1 MWRAFFIGLGVVLII
16 VGAEFL
22 AIDSAILSGGAPQEV
37 ARPRN
42 FFFGGQV
49 TPVETQRTF
58 RPSEWMPWSLLA
70 SGAVIMLYAKTIRR
84 AAGSPG

>member
-16 VGAEFL
+16 VGIEFL
-22 AIDSAILSGGAPQEV
+22 TIDSAILVGGASEEV

-42 FFFGGQV
+42 FFFSGPV
-49 TPVETQRTF
+49 TPVETKRIF

-70 SGAVIMLYAKTIRR
+70 TGAVIMLYAKTIYR
-84 AAGSPG
+84 APGVPG